1 MDYKRAQPPHRMQP
15 YLSLPLANLLP
26 HPTLQWRPH
35 RWYPPSSMPPS
46 SSSAPSSSR
55 SPTPPPKPTHPPT
68 RQPAPACKAPSPSKA
83 KSTTH
88 VTTPPHLPPQLTT
101 LTKVHQATLLSFY
114 QSAHHWFQSSSQ
126 RPTCIIEPDSPSDV
140 AVALRIL
147 GETRTPFA
155 VMSGGHA
162 SNQGFSST
170 EGVHVSLRRMKG
182 VVVKEGGVVE
192 VGFGA
197 VSLLSFSFWGG
208 GVDWGGGVLTM

>member
-1 MDYKRAQPPHRMQP
+1 MQ
-15 YLSLPLANLLP
+15 
-26 HPTLQWRPH
+26 
-35 RWYPPSSMPPS
+35 PS
-46 SSSAPSSSR
+46 SSLASSSFP
-55 SPTPPPKPTHPPT
+55 SPTPPPKPIPPPT
-68 RQPAPACKAPSPSKA
+68 PKPAPAYKAPSPSKA

-88 VTTPPHLPPQLTT
+88 VSQQPFPLLPTPTVLTER
-101 LTKVHQATLLSFY
+101 HQATLLSFY
-114 QSAHHWFQSSSQ
+114 QNAHHWFQSSSQ
-126 RPTCIIEPDSPSDV
+126 RPTCIIEPDSPTDV

-170 EGVHVSLRRMKG
+170 EGVHISLRRMKG

-197 VSLLSFSFWGG
+197 VSFFFLFSFSFLGWLVG
-208 GVDWGGGVLTM
+208 LIC